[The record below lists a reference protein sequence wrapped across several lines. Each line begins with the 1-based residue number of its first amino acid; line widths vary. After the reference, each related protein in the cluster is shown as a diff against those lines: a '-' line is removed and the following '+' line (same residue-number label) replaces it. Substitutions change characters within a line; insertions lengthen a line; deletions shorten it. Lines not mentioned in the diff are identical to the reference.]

1 MALVSNPRVAP
12 TTITGARG
20 PENLASGRLV
30 PDVKNELIYLVNQN
44 APLTVLSD
52 AKDGKGAQECSQYQ
66 FLFGEVDQM
75 PPDIEINA
83 SHTGGDTA
91 LTLTSGHNKRVTK
104 NKIYRNPATGELLRC
119 TTEPDTS
126 TAVATFSRAF
136 ASSSGAPAAT
146 SLSAG
151 DKLFFVG
158 YGFADGATKARIVSP
173 QEVML
178 SGYTQIFR
186 TPIGVTGR
194 NKNSRVYF
202 GGDLEQQKMQGKR
215 EHLRAIDVTGFY
227 GVKHSVADSDTGH
240 LITTSDGLANRIK
253 SKTATFDETNLNYE
267 LFVDIAKEAMKD
279 GNSGYY
285 NGGTRTKY
293 LFAGMSF
300 QARMDKVFHPQVFY
314 EPDVSIPGLQLRGI
328 KTTAG
333 TIMFVYTPVLD
344 DMEWQASNK
353 TWYDAF
359 IVDMSHVML
368 RYHKGRDTQLL
379 ADRQDP
385 SEDATIMEYFSD
397 KGWQIENES
406 AHMRLTFS
414 R

>member
-1 MALVSNPRVAP
+1 MAITSAARVAP
-12 TTITGARG
+12 NTITGARG

-30 PDVKNELIYLVNQN
+30 PDVKSDLIWLVNQN

-52 AKDGKGAQECSQYQ
+52 MKDGKGKQECSQYQ

-75 PPDIEINA
+75 PPDITINA
-83 SHTGGDTA
+83 AHLAGDTA
-91 LTLTSGHNKRVTK
+91 LTLAANHNKRVTL
-104 NKIYRNPATGELLRC
+104 NKLYRNPATGEILRC
-119 TTEPDTS
+119 TAEPDTA

-136 ASSSGAPAAT
+136 GNSSGGPAA
-146 SLSAG
+146 SALAVG

-158 YGFADGATKARIVSP
+158 YAFADGATKSRIVSP
-173 QEVML
+173 QEVMIT
-178 SGYTQIFR
+178 GQTQIFR
-186 TPIGVTGR
+186 TSLGVTGR
-194 NKNSRVYF
+194 NRNSRTYF
-202 GGDLEQQKMQGKR
+202 GGDLEQQKMQAKR
-215 EHLRAIDVTGFY
+215 EHLKAIDLAGFY
-227 GVKHSVADSDTGH
+227 SVKHSVADTATGH
-240 LITTSDGLANRIK
+240 LITTSDSLNNRIV
-253 SKTATFDETNLNYE
+253 SKTATFDESALNYD

-279 GNSGYY
+279 GDGGYY

-300 QARMDKVFHPQVFY
+300 QARMDKVFHPSVFY
-314 EPDVSIPGLQLRGI
+314 EPDVSIPGIQLRGI

-333 TIMFVYTPVLD
+333 TIMFVYTPILD
-344 DMEWQASNK
+344 DMEWTSGAK

-359 IVDMSHVML
+359 IVDMGHVML

-379 ADRQDP
+379 DDRQDP
-385 SEDATIMEYFSD
+385 SEDAKIMEYFSD

-406 AHMRLTFS
+406 AHMKLTFS